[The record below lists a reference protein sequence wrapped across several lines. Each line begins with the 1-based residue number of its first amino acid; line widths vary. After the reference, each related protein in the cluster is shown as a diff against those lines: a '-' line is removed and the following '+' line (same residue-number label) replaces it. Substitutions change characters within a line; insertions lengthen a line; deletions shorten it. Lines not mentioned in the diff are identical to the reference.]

1 MPDRG
6 LAGKAHRVI
15 LGILAATVAFYSP
28 LVLAAVPLAPPV
40 IRSITVVKKPGKT
53 DGRAM
58 ATVNG
63 KTGSIAAHALQAW
76 TIQQGQGALLL
87 LSPLKKNQPYRVRY
101 YELDAGKSRLLGE
114 VPFAQA
120 MMVESTNGTWAFTLS
135 GIDPASK
142 DPVMFVGDTQ
152 AIHARI
158 DHASEPVFSPASLSF
173 QTPNGAQAIDL
184 QVLLGRDILG
194 EILAPSSADA
204 KATYL
209 EFLPDGNALMIDRAG
224 QVEQGRWLTDGISFH
239 VTPAKGE
246 AVLWQRAALHPV
258 VGIPAA
264 AMLEVRLLQPL
275 SSRTAKVGM
284 EVHAVSIAPAISAG
298 SILIPERSSFEGK
311 IAAAHAVGWGIR
323 HETAALTVHF
333 YSAKLPDGRVLPIDA
348 RVFRVDNA
356 REQVS
361 ANGEIEGIRS
371 TGTLGNS
378 AENKISSLAQIDP
391 TAYLFLSLSGP
402 AALGFA
408 EPEIL
413 YNAGTELVVA
423 FHTPV
428 ITAQTYQP
436 TVTPVDLAGEQLS
449 QFDSM
454 LRALPYR
461 TRTQTT
467 NKLSDITNLV
477 FVGNPSS
484 LRRAFDAAGWT
495 TADQLTAASTFET
508 VKTLTGNQTYTQAPM
523 SMLLLGDEEPLFTLQ
538 KTNNTFSS
546 RHHVRVFP
554 TGETFDGQTILTASS
569 TQDIAIAFS
578 YKQKTF
584 IHVIDQYLD
593 NERSKVVDDLDFT
606 GCVDHVGLVS
616 RPWVPQDAYNSTGDR
631 LLTDGAAA
639 VLFLNDCAAPRTTPL
654 TPALRAGLFER
665 SERNTVLTIKDQL
678 YRGNVVYQG
687 ISGGIKVHHSLTTQG
702 ELPEDAGHWQ
712 KSDASGTNYRVAGAA
727 PALLQRRPPWA
738 NTSQGENQLDSDA
751 QARVESHRWDPPL
764 FEIAIQGGY
773 SRFVNPNLENVMIL
787 MQPVDPKKPEAYT
800 YFQGLADTS
809 TDGWA
814 AGVSLTLNSWNWIS
828 SEFAYT
834 QQQTKYDLFTT
845 VITGVQNPPQPA
857 GTSTVGLS
865 TRQAEYNVLFNALPR
880 SSRIRPYFAVGPDLQ
895 LIKLAAAP
903 LQGPNG
909 LFRLGL
915 SNIGIIQSAF
925 NFDSVPPLD
934 GGGIFQPGLQYG
946 GGIKYRVLPRLTMRL
961 DFRENW
967 SRNPKMIR
975 SSYESYVPATA
986 PEAGAYTVTVTNTTP
1001 PATYLQQR
1009 FTAGF
1014 AFTF

>member
-1 MPDRG
+1 MSDRG
-6 LAGKAHRVI
+6 IARKAHRVV
-15 LGILAATVAFYSP
+15 LGVLAATAAFHP
-28 LVLAAVPLAPPV
+28 PPVLAAVPLTPPV
-40 IRSITVVKKPGKT
+40 ISTITVLKKPGKT

-101 YELDAGKSRLLGE
+101 YELDAGKSRLLGG

-120 MMVESTNGTWAFTLS
+120 TMLESTSTTWAFTLS
-135 GIDPASK
+135 GIDPAVKAS
-142 DPVMFVGDTQ
+142 VLFVGDTQ

-158 DHASEPVFSPASLSF
+158 DHASEPVFSPASLAF
-173 QTPNGAQAIDL
+173 QTPSGAQGMDL
-184 QVLLGRDILG
+184 KVLLGSDVQG
-194 EILAPSSADA
+194 EILAPSAADA
-204 KATYL
+204 KVTYL

-224 QVEQGRWLTDGISFH
+224 QVEQGCWLTDGTSFH
-239 VTPAKGE
+239 VTPAKGGSV
-246 AVLWQRAALHPV
+246 AWDRAALHPV

-264 AMLEVRLLQPL
+264 AMLELRLLQPL

-284 EVHAVSIAPAISAG
+284 EVHAVSIAPATSAG
-298 SILIPERSSFEGK
+298 SILIPEGSSFEGK
-311 IAAAHAVGWGIR
+311 IVAAHAVGWGIR

-361 ANGEIEGIRS
+361 GNGEIEGIRS

-402 AALGFA
+402 ATLGFA

-413 YNAGTELVVA
+413 YNAGTELVIA
-423 FHTPV
+423 FQTPV
-428 ITAQTYQP
+428 ITAQIYQP
-436 TVTPVDLAGEQLS
+436 SVTPVDLAGEQLS
-449 QFDSM
+449 QFNFM
-454 LRALPYR
+454 VRALPYR
-461 TRTQTT
+461 TRTETT
-467 NKLSDITNLV
+467 NKLSDITNLI
-477 FVGNPSS
+477 FIGDPSS

-523 SMLLLGDEEPLFTLQ
+523 STLVLGDEKPLFTLQ
-538 KTNNTFSS
+538 KTTNTFSS

-554 TGETFDGQTILTASS
+554 TGETFAGKTILTASS
-569 TQDIAIAFS
+569 TQDIAVAFS

-616 RPWVPQDAYNSTGDR
+616 RSWVPQDAYNSTGDR
-631 LLTDGAAA
+631 LRTDGAAA
-639 VLFLNDCAAPRTTPL
+639 VLFLNDCTAPHTTPL
-654 TPALRAGLFER
+654 TPAARAGLFER

-687 ISGGIKVHHSLTTQG
+687 ISGGIKVHHYLTTQG
-702 ELPEDAGHWQ
+702 ELPEDAGHWE
-712 KSDASGTNYRVAGAA
+712 KSDASGTNYRVAGTA
-727 PALLQRRPPWA
+727 PALLKRRSPWA
-738 NTSQGENQLDSDA
+738 NSSQDETLDPDA

-787 MQPVDPKKPEAYT
+787 MQPVNPKNPKAYT

-845 VITGVQNPPQPA
+845 VLTGVQNPPQPA

-865 TRQAEYNVLFNALPR
+865 TRQAEYNLLFNALPR
-880 SSRIRPYFAVGPDLQ
+880 ASRIRPYFAVGPDLQ
-895 LIKLAAAP
+895 LIKLAGAP
-903 LQGPNG
+903 LQEPNG

-915 SNIGIIQSAF
+915 SNIGIIQAAF
-925 NFDSVPPLD
+925 NFGSIPPLD
-934 GGGIFQPGLQYG
+934 GGGVFQLGLQYG
-946 GGIKYRVLPRLTMRL
+946 GGVKYRVLPRLTMRL

-975 SSYESYVPATA
+975 SSYESYVPATP
-986 PEAGAYTVTVTNTTP
+986 PEAGPYTVTVTNTTP
-1001 PATYLQQR
+1001 PANYLQQR

>member
-1 MPDRG
+1 MLDQG
-6 LAGKAHRVI
+6 LAWKHRVI

-101 YELDAGKSRLLGE
+101 YELDAGKGRLLGE

-120 MMVESTNGTWAFTLS
+120 TMVESTSATWAFTLS

-142 DPVMFVGDTQ
+142 ESMIFAGDAQ

-158 DHASEPVFSPASLSF
+158 DHASEPVFSPPSLAF
-173 QTPNGAQAIDL
+173 RTPNGAKTIDL
-184 QVLLGRDILG
+184 QVLLGRDVQG
-194 EILAPSSADA
+194 EILAPSSAAA

-239 VTPAKGE
+239 VTPAKGD
-246 AVLWQRAALHPV
+246 AVLWQRAAVHPV
-258 VGIPAA
+258 VGIPAS
-264 AMLEVRLLQPL
+264 AMLELRLLQPL

-298 SILIPERSSFEGK
+298 SILIPEGSSFEGK
-311 IAAAHAVGWGIR
+311 ITAAHAVGWGIR

-402 AALGFA
+402 ATLGFA

-413 YNAGTELVVA
+413 YNAGTELVIA
-423 FHTPV
+423 FHAPV

-436 TVTPVDLAGEQLS
+436 SVTPADLAGEQLS
-449 QFDSM
+449 QFDSIV
-454 LRALPYR
+454 RALPYR
-461 TRTQTT
+461 TRTKTT
-467 NKLSDITNLV
+467 NKLSDITNLI
-477 FVGNPSS
+477 FIGSPSS

-554 TGETFDGQTILTASS
+554 TGETFAGKTILTASS
-569 TQDIAIAFS
+569 TQDTAIAFS

-631 LLTDGAAA
+631 LRTDGAAA

-654 TPALRAGLFER
+654 TPAARAGLFER

-687 ISGGIKVHHSLTTQG
+687 ISGGIKIHHYLTTQG
-702 ELPEDAGHWQ
+702 ELPEDTGHWQ
-712 KSDASGTNYRVAGAA
+712 KSDASGTNYRVAGTA
-727 PALLQRRPPWA
+727 PALLQHRPPWA
-738 NTSQGENQLDSDA
+738 NTSQGESQLDPAA
-751 QARVESHRWDPPL
+751 QALVESHRWDPPL
-764 FEIAIQGGY
+764 YEIAIQGGY
-773 SRFVNPNLENVMIL
+773 SRFVNTNLENVMIL
-787 MQPVDPKKPEAYT
+787 LQPVDPSKPNAYT

-814 AGVSLTLNSWNWIS
+814 AGVSLTLNSWKWIS

-845 VITGVQNPPQPA
+845 VLTGVQNPPQPA
-857 GTSTVGLS
+857 GRSIVGLS
-865 TRQAEYNVLFNALPR
+865 TRQAEYNLLFNALPR
-880 SSRIRPYFAVGPDLQ
+880 ASRIRPYFAVGPDLQ

-903 LQGPNG
+903 LKGPSG
-909 LFRLGL
+909 FFRLGL

-946 GGIKYRVLPRLTMRL
+946 GGVKYRVLPRLTMRL

-975 SSYESYVPATA
+975 SSYESYVPATP